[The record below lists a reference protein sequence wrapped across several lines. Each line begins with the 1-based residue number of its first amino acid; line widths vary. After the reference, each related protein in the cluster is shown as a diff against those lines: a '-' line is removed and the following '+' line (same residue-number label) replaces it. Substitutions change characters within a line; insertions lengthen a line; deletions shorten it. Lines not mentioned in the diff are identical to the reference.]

1 MYLIYDIIDMNRFQN
16 ECFKVETGQFL
27 LSSVVSELKLLFE
40 QQAEAK
46 GLIFN
51 LSLED
56 LEPEQVVC
64 RSDKKRVLQVM
75 INILTNALKYT

>member
-16 ECFKVETGQFL
+16 DCFKLEGGRFL
-27 LSSVVSELKLLFE
+27 LSSVIQELRLLFE

-51 LSLED
+51 LTMGG
-56 LEPEQVVC
+56 LEPEQVIC
-64 RSDKKRVLQVM
+64 HSDKKRVL
-75 INILTNALKYT
+75 